1 MFPLAGFAK
10 KVSDRTWT
18 LCGTPEYLAPEII
31 QSKGHGKGVD
41 WWALGILIY
50 EMLAG
55 YPPFYDENPF
65 GIYQKI
71 LAGKVEFPRHFDV
84 HAKDLVKKLLSA
96 DRTKRIG
103 NLKSGAEDI
112 KKHKW
117 FKGFDWGALLNYSYQ
132 SPIVPDVRSDGD
144 TQNFDRYPE
153 SVDDHSGIMVDEA
166 TSQKVRWRVMCWG
179 RAALLDTTLSLWRRS
194 AHGFQLVG
202 SLS

>member
-1 MFPLAGFAK
+1 
-10 KVSDRTWT
+10 
-18 LCGTPEYLAPEII
+18 
-31 QSKGHGKGVD
+31 
-41 WWALGILIY
+41 
-50 EMLAG
+50 MLAG